1 MKSLPVLS
9 FGVIAVALAGCRSS
23 TGTPVVSTY
32 PIIEVSSK
40 WVEFGLTEHG
50 EAVTRTFTI
59 SNNGDLP
66 MGISDIREGGGMD
79 GDFTVTYDP
88 TLKSCPESAETDTG
102 EPTAKSGG
110 AAPPGPVI
118 SSDVTTVDFGK
129 VAAGSD
135 SLEYLTLTNTGD
147 ADLSITKAAIAPSD
161 SPFSMVV
168 DPTGSTI
175 PKGGSTVVLLNY
187 APTTNTGDEALLV
200 IVSNGTPA
208 VLEVDLKGNIGGEPI
223 DTDTGI
229 GGDSSSGDSG
239 GGDSGGGDTGTDPGD
254 GQVLFTL
261 EKGCKMPVDVTF
273 SPVSVGDVYGSV
285 IIETKTQDREDEE
298 DPEYWADLDN
308 ARTVV
313 YTKGE
318 AEKGEG
324 RAIVTPRSV
333 PFGSVWTGEEEVRYI
348 RVLNSGDGDL
358 TLTAPTLDS
367 TCDAAFS
374 LTYSF
379 AETADSTKVLESGKS
394 SLIEVTFVPEDQKSA
409 YCTVYV
415 NSDDSSNPSVPVYLQ
430 GNNGTDPDNV
440 PPTVSIRSPE
450 PGYMHNNPGPIEM
463 ELNVFD
469 KNQPATSLSCKVYSS
484 LNVLANVADC
494 TPTESSGHVFLSV
507 PTEDFNPG
515 VDTLLVR
522 VTDASGI
529 RTTASL
535 SMIINAAY
543 PSSDD
548 DGDAFGTDSSEL
560 VVDCDD
566 NNRDTYPNAAEIY
579 DSLDNDCDSIVDE
592 GTIGSDDDGDTFS
605 ENDLDCDDTDE
616 DTYPGAPESPD
627 YKDNDCDGTIDENT
641 TLSDDD
647 GDGYAEVNNDCNDLD
662 EEISPSAVEICDS
675 VDNDCNGLVD
685 DACLALDSEPLII
698 GGIDMSQTA
707 VEEGDTV
714 QLSTFIY
721 DADGETIFF
730 TWTTDGG
737 TSAGTTSS
745 TLSWTAP
752 EKLEN
757 DEGEIFQIYLV
768 AQDASGHQVW
778 DFARVAVYPDGALF
792 KDFVEIVYTEE
803 ESGCS
808 SSGAGAG
815 VGLGLLGLGL
825 AMARRRRQS

>member
-1 MKSLPVLS
+1 MKSLPILS
-9 FGVIAVALAGCRSS
+9 FGVIAVALAGCRQPSNDF
-23 TGTPVVSTY
+23 VELTY
-32 PIIEVSSK
+32 PVIEVSSK

-66 MGISDIREGGGMD
+66 LGISDIREGGGMD

-88 TLKSCPESAETDTG
+88 TLMSCPESAEGDTG

-110 AAPPGPVI
+110 SAPPGPALSV
-118 SSDVTTVDFGK
+118 DTTTLDFGK
-129 VAAGSD
+129 VPAGSD
-135 SLEYLTLTNTGD
+135 DIAYLTLTNTGD
-147 ADLSITKAAIAPSD
+147 ADLTVTKAAIAPSD
-161 SPFSMVV
+161 SPFSMIV
-168 DPTGSTI
+168 DPTGATI
-175 PKGGSTVVLLNY
+175 PKGGSTVALLNY
-187 APTTNTGDEALLV
+187 APTTTSGDEALLV
-200 IVSNGTPA
+200 IVTNGTPA
-208 VLEVDLKGNIGGEPI
+208 VQEVDLKGNIGGEPV

-229 GGDSSSGDSG
+229 GGDSGGDSG
-239 GGDSGGGDTGTDPGD
+239 SGDSGGGDTGTDPGD

-261 EKGCKMPVDVTF
+261 DKGCKMPVDVTF

-285 IIETKTQDREDEE
+285 IIETKTQVREDDA

-308 ARTVV
+308 SFTVV

-379 AETADSTKVLESGKS
+379 AEAADSTKVLESGKS

-415 NSDDSSNPSVPVYLQ
+415 NSDDSSSPSVPVYLQ

-440 PPTVSIRSPE
+440 APTVSIRSPE

-605 ENDLDCDDTDE
+605 ENALDCDDTDE

-685 DACLALDSEPLII
+685 DACLALDSEPLIV
-698 GGIDMSQTA
+698 GGIDLSQTA
-707 VEEGDTV
+707 VEVNDTV

-730 TWTTDGG
+730 TWTVDGG
-737 TSAGTTSS
+737 TAAGTTSS

-752 EKLEN
+752 ETLDN
-757 DEGEIFQIYLV
+757 DEGEIFQFYLV

-778 DFARVAVYPDGALF
+778 DFARVAVYPEGALF
-792 KDFVEIVYTEE
+792 KNFVKIVPSEE
-803 ESGCS
+803 TSGCS

-815 VGLGLLGLGL
+815 VGLGLLGAGL
-825 AMARRRRQS
+825 AMARRRRRS

>member
-1 MKSLPVLS
+1 MKSHPVLS
-9 FGVIAVALAGCRSS
+9 FGVIAVALAGCR
-23 TGTPVVSTY
+23 TPTNTTIVLTY

-88 TLKSCPESAETDTG
+88 TLKSCPASAEGDTG

-110 AAPPGPVI
+110 NAPPGPVI
-118 SSDVTTVDFGK
+118 SADVSTVDFGNIASGK
-129 VAAGSD
+129 V
-135 SLEYLTLTNTGD
+135 EVKYITLYNTGD

-168 DPTGSTI
+168 DPSGSTI
-175 PKGGSTVVLLNY
+175 AKGGSAPVILQY
-187 APTTNTGDEALLV
+187 APTTTTGDEASLV
-200 IVSNGTPA
+200 IVSNGNPA
-208 VLEVDLKGNIGGEPI
+208 VLEVALKGNIGGEPI
-223 DTDTGI
+223 DTDTGS
-229 GGDSSSGDSG
+229 GGDSGGGDSG

-285 IIETKTQDREDEE
+285 IIETKTQVREDDA

-308 ARTVV
+308 SFTVV

-379 AETADSTKVLESGKS
+379 AEAADSTKVLESGKS
-394 SLIEVTFVPEDQKSA
+394 SLIEVTFIPEDQKSA

-415 NSDDSSNPSVPVYLQ
+415 NSDDSANPSVPVYLQ

-440 PPTVSIRSPE
+440 APTVNIRSPE

-662 EEISPSAVEICDS
+662 DEISPSAVEICDS
-675 VDNDCNGLVD
+675 IDNDCNGLVD

-730 TWTTDGG
+730 TWTVEGG
-737 TSAGTTSS
+737 TAAGTTSS

-752 EKLEN
+752 AELEN

-778 DFARVAVYPDGALF
+778 DFARVAVYPEGALF
-792 KDFVEIVYTEE
+792 RDFVEIVTTEE
-803 ESGCS
+803 EGGCS
-808 SSGAGAG
+808 SSGAAAG
-815 VGLGLLGLGL
+815 VGLGLMGLGL

>member
-1 MKSLPVLS
+1 
-9 FGVIAVALAGCRSS
+9 
-23 TGTPVVSTY
+23 
-32 PIIEVSSK
+32 
-40 WVEFGLTEHG
+40 
-50 EAVTRTFTI
+50 
-59 SNNGDLP
+59 
-66 MGISDIREGGGMD
+66 
-79 GDFTVTYDP
+79 
-88 TLKSCPESAETDTG
+88 
-102 EPTAKSGG
+102 
-110 AAPPGPVI
+110 
-118 SSDVTTVDFGK
+118 
-129 VAAGSD
+129 
-135 SLEYLTLTNTGD
+135 
-147 ADLSITKAAIAPSD
+147 
-161 SPFSMVV
+161 
-168 DPTGSTI
+168 
-175 PKGGSTVVLLNY
+175 VVLLNY
-187 APTTNTGDEALLV
+187 APTTNTGDEASLV
-200 IVSNGTPA
+200 IVTNGNPA

-223 DTDTGI
+223 DTDTGS
-229 GGDSSSGDSG
+229 GGDSGGDSG

-261 EKGCKMPVDVTF
+261 EKGCEIPVDVTF
-273 SPVSVGDVYGSV
+273 SPVSVGDVYGSI
-285 IIETKTQDREDEE
+285 IIETKTQVREDPDE

-308 ARTVV
+308 SRVVV
-313 YTKGE
+313 YTRGQ

-358 TLTAPTLDS
+358 TLTAPTLDA
-367 TCDAAFS
+367 TCDSAFS

-379 AETADSTKVLESGKS
+379 AEAADSTKVLESGKS

-415 NSDDSSNPSVPVYLQ
+415 NSDDGSNPSVPVYLQ

-440 PPTVSIRSPE
+440 APTVSIRSPE
-450 PGYMHNNPGPIEM
+450 AGYMHNNPGPIEM

-494 TPTESSGHVFLSV
+494 TPTEDSGHVFLSV
-507 PTEDFNPG
+507 PTDDFNPG

-535 SMIINAAY
+535 SMIINASY

-566 NNRDTYPNAAEIY
+566 NNRATYPNAAEIY

-662 EEISPSAVEICDS
+662 DEISPSAVEICDS

-685 DACLALDSEPLII
+685 DACLALDSEPLVI

-752 EKLEN
+752 AKLES
-757 DEGEIFQIYLV
+757 DEGELFQIYLV

-778 DFARVAVYPDGALF
+778 DFARVAVYPEGDLF
-792 KDFVEIVYTEE
+792 KTFPLVIPAEE
-803 ESGCS
+803 EAGCS